1 MTVELRLDGQVALVT
16 GASRG
21 IGRAIAAAYAEAGAK
36 VMLSSRKHED
46 LEKAAAEMGGDVA
59 VHAAHAGDP
68 AQAEACVAAT
78 LERFGGLDILVNNAG
93 TNPFWGPAMEID
105 LPRYDKTFEVN
116 LRGPLVWTQLAWR
129 AAMAE
134 RGGCVINVAS
144 IGGLGIPRVV
154 PIYAVTKAALIH
166 LTKSLA
172 VELAPGVRVNALAP
186 GIVKTDMARALWETN
201 EREVAALSPLGR
213 LGEPEDIAAAAL
225 FLASPAAS
233 WITGEVMV
241 VDGGQL
247 LTGLGD

>member
-1 MTVELRLDGQVALVT
+1 MELRLDGRVALVT

-21 IGRAIAAAYAEAGAK
+21 IGRAIAAAFAEAGAQ
-36 VMLSSRKHED
+36 VMLSSRKQGD
-46 LEKAAAEMGGDVA
+46 LEKTAAEINGDVA
-59 VHAAHAGDP
+59 VFAAHAGDP
-68 AQAEACVAAT
+68 EQAEACVAAT
-78 LERFGGLDILVNNAG
+78 LEHFGGLDILVNNAG
-93 TNPFWGPAMEID
+93 TNPYYGPAMGID

-144 IGGLGIPRVV
+144 IGGLGTPEDV
-154 PIYAVTKAALIH
+154 PIYATTKAGLIH
-166 LTKSLA
+166 LTKALA
-172 VELAPGVRVNALAP
+172 LELAPGVRVNALAP
-186 GIVKTDMARALWETN
+186 GIVKTHLARALWEGK
-201 EREVAALSPLGR
+201 EREVASRVPLGR
-213 LGEPEDIAAAAL
+213 LGEPEDIAAAAV

-247 LTGLGD
+247 LKGLG

>member
-1 MTVELRLDGQVALVT
+1 VTVELRLDGRVALVT

-21 IGRAIAAAYAEAGAK
+21 IGRAIATAFAEAGAK
-36 VMLSSRKHED
+36 VMLSSRKQED
-46 LEKAAAEMGGDVA
+46 LEKAAAEIGGDVD
-59 VHAAHAGDP
+59 VFLAHAGVP
-68 AQAEACVAAT
+68 EQAEACVAAT
-78 LERFGGLDILVNNAG
+78 LERFGGLDILVNNAA
-93 TNPFWGPAMEID
+93 TNPYYGPAMGID

-144 IGGLGIPRVV
+144 IGGLGTPGAV
-154 PIYAVTKAALIH
+154 PIYATSKAGLIH
-166 LTKSLA
+166 LTKALA
-172 VELAPGVRVNALAP
+172 LELAPGVRVNALAP
-186 GIVKTDMARALWETN
+186 GVVKTDMARAFWEGK
-201 EREVAALSPLGR
+201 ESELASQFPLGR

-241 VDGGQL
+241 VDGGAL
-247 LTGLGD
+247 LKGLT

>member
-1 MTVELRLDGQVALVT
+1 MELRLDGQVALVT

-21 IGRAIAAAYAEAGAK
+21 IGRAIAAAFAGAGAK
-36 VMLSSRKHED
+36 VMLSSRKQEALD
-46 LEKAAAEMGGDVA
+46 EAATEIGPGVA
-59 VHAAHAGDP
+59 AFAAHAGDP
-68 AQAEACVAAT
+68 SQAEACVAAT

-144 IGGLGIPRVV
+144 IGGIATPGVV
-154 PIYAVTKAALIH
+154 PIYGTTKAGLIH
-166 LTKSLA
+166 LTKALA
-172 VELAPGVRVNALAP
+172 LELAPRVRVNALAP
-186 GIVKTDMARALWETN
+186 GVVKTDLARALLEAGGS
-201 EREVAALSPLGR
+201 ELVAQIPLGR
-213 LGEPEDIAAAAL
+213 VGEPEDIAAAAL
-225 FLASPAAS
+225 FLASAAAS
-233 WITGEVMV
+233 WITGEIMV

-247 LTGLGD
+247 LKGVG

>member
-1 MTVELRLDGQVALVT
+1 
-16 GASRG
+16 
-21 IGRAIAAAYAEAGAK
+21 
-36 VMLSSRKHED
+36 MLSSRKHDD
-46 LEKAAAEMGGDVA
+46 LEKAAAEMDGEVA
-59 VHAAHAGDP
+59 VFAAHAGDP

-134 RGGCVINVAS
+134 RGGCVLNVAS
-144 IGGLGIPRVV
+144 IGGLGTPGAV
-154 PIYAVTKAALIH
+154 PIYAVTKAGLVH

-186 GIVKTDMARALWETN
+186 GIVKIDMARALWAG
-201 EREVAALSPLGR
+201 RESEVEAQVPLGR
-213 LGEPEDIAAAAL
+213 LGVPEDIAAAAL

-247 LTGLGD
+247 LTGLGG

>member
-1 MTVELRLDGQVALVT
+1 MELRLDGQVALVT

-21 IGRAIAAAYAEAGAK
+21 IGRAIAAAFAGAGAK
-36 VMLSSRKHED
+36 VMLSSRKQEALD
-46 LEKAAAEMGGDVA
+46 KAAAEIGGGVA
-59 VHAAHAGDP
+59 AFAAHAGDP
-68 AQAEACVAAT
+68 SQAEACVAAT

-129 AAMAE
+129 AAMAD

-144 IGGLGIPRVV
+144 IGGLGTPGVL
-154 PIYAVTKAALIH
+154 PIYGTTKAGLIH
-166 LTKSLA
+166 LTKALA
-172 VELAPGVRVNALAP
+172 LELAPRVRVNALAP
-186 GIVKTDMARALWETN
+186 GVVKTDLARALLEAGGG
-201 EREVAALSPLGR
+201 ELVAQIPLGR
-213 LGEPEDIAAAAL
+213 VGEPEDIAAAAL

-247 LTGLGD
+247 LKGLG

>member
-21 IGRAIAAAYAEAGAK
+21 IGRAIAAAFAEAGAK

-46 LEKAAAEMGGDVA
+46 LEKAAAAMGGEVDVF
-59 VHAAHAGDP
+59 AAHAGDP
-68 AQAEACVAAT
+68 AQAEACVSAT
-78 LERFGGLDILVNNAG
+78 LDRFGGLDILVNNAG
-93 TNPFWGPAMEID
+93 TNPHFGPAMEID

-116 LRGPLVWTQLAWR
+116 LRGPLVWTQHAWR

-144 IGGLGIPRVV
+144 VGGLGVPRTV
-154 PIYAVTKAALIH
+154 PVYATTKAGLIH
-166 LTKSLA
+166 LTKALA
-172 VELAPGVRVNALAP
+172 LELAPRVRVNALAP
-186 GIVKTDMARALWETN
+186 GFVKTDLARVFWEGRESALGS
-201 EREVAALSPLGR
+201 RPPLGR
-213 LGEPEDIAAAAL
+213 LGEPEDISAAAL

-247 LTGLGD
+247 LKGLA

>member
-1 MTVELRLDGQVALVT
+1 VTVELRLDGQVALVT

-21 IGRAIAAAYAEAGAK
+21 IGRAIAAAFAEAGAK
-36 VMLSSRKHED
+36 VMLSSRKQEG
-46 LEKAAAEMGGDVA
+46 LEKAAAEIGGDVD
-59 VHAAHAGDP
+59 VFAAHAGDP
-68 AQAEACVAAT
+68 EQAEACVART

-93 TNPFWGPAMEID
+93 TNPHFGPAMEID

-144 IGGLGIPRVV
+144 VGGLGV
-154 PIYAVTKAALIH
+154 PGTVPVYATTKAGLIH
-166 LTKSLA
+166 LTRALA
-172 VELAPGVRVNALAP
+172 RELAPRVRVNALAP
-186 GIVKTDMARALWETN
+186 GFVKTDFARVFWEG
-201 EREVAALSPLGR
+201 RESELGSQVPLGR

-247 LTGLGD
+247 LKGLS